1 VSELLDRLR
10 EVEGYLE
17 SALERLRVG
26 DWEGAGRDLEAALD
40 LLRDLVLDLEEEEV
54 GKL

>member
-17 SALERLRVG
+17 SALERLRAG
-26 DWEGAGRDLEAALD
+26 DRWAAERDLEAALD
-40 LLRDLVLDLEEEEV
+40 LLRDAVLDLEEEEV
-54 GKL
+54 GL